1 MMNEEAKAQQIIEN
15 LYTAI
20 LVIDSE
26 LCITSMNT
34 AAENMLSISM
44 RKAAGL
50 KADEL
55 LPRSSRFINVVRRSL
70 NSCQTFTER
79 AVVLHL
85 PNSGSITVD
94 CMVTPLFD
102 HENRDQCREAIVE
115 MVDAD
120 SFTRFVRE
128 ESLSILHDAARESLR
143 GMAHEIKN
151 PLGGL
156 RGAAQL
162 LERELNGN
170 ELMEYT
176 TIIISEADRL
186 RNLIDRMLAPDR
198 NLNLSLVNIHEILEY
213 VHNLVEAQSRND
225 LGIERDYDPSLPDL
239 EADREQLIQ
248 ALLNILQ
255 NAIQSVDADGHIWI
269 NTRIKRKCTI
279 RQHLYK
285 LGVQIEIIDDG
296 PGVPEELGNSI
307 FYPMVTGRADGT
319 GLGLS
324 IAQSQIQAHGGT
336 IEHERCDN
344 RTIFRI
350 LLPIKQKDEQQQQ
363 S

>member
-1 MMNEEAKAQQIIEN
+1 MNEEAKAQQLIEN

-26 LCITSMNT
+26 MCITSMNT
-34 AAENMLSISM
+34 AAENMLSVSM
-44 RKAAGL
+44 RKATGL
-50 KADEL
+50 KADQL
-55 LPRSSRFINVVRRSL
+55 LAQSGHFIDIVRRSL
-70 NSCQTFTER
+70 DTRLPFTER
-79 AVVLHL
+79 AVELQL
-85 PNSGSITVD
+85 PNSGTITVD

-102 HENRDQCREAIVE
+102 KDNRERCDEAIVE
-115 MVDAD
+115 MVDAN

-162 LERELNGN
+162 LERQLNSN
-170 ELMEYT
+170 ELKEYT
-176 TIIISEADRL
+176 NIIISEADRL
-186 RNLIDRMLAPDR
+186 RKLIDKMLTPDR
-198 NLNLSLVNIHEILEY
+198 SLNLSEVNIHEIIEY
-213 VHNLVEAQSRND
+213 VHNLVEAETGNK
-225 LGIERDYDPSLPDL
+225 LMIERGYDPSLPDF

-248 ALLNILQ
+248 ALLNILL
-255 NAIQSVDADGHIWI
+255 NAVQSVGEDGHIWI

-296 PGVPEELGNSI
+296 PGIPEELGNGI
-307 FYPMVTGRADGT
+307 FYPMVTGRAGGT

-324 IAQSQIQAHGGT
+324 IAQSLLQAHGGT
-336 IEHERCDN
+336 IEHERCDD

-350 LLPIKQKDEQQQQ
+350 LLPIRSKDD
-363 S
+363 

>member
-1 MMNEEAKAQQIIEN
+1 MMNEEAKAQQLIEN

-20 LVIDSE
+20 LVIDRE
-26 LCITSMNT
+26 MCITSMNT
-34 AAENMLSISM
+34 AAENMLSVSM

-50 KADEL
+50 KADQL
-55 LPRSSRFINVVRRSL
+55 LGQSERFIDTVRRSL
-70 NSCQTFTER
+70 DTRQPFTER
-79 AVVLHL
+79 AVELRL
-85 PNSGSITVD
+85 PKTGILMVD

-102 HENRDQCREAIVE
+102 KDKGEQCHEAIVE
-115 MVDAD
+115 MVDAN
-120 SFTRFVRE
+120 SFTRYVRE
-128 ESLSILHDAARESLR
+128 ESLSVLHDAARESLR

-162 LERELNGN
+162 LERQLNGD
-170 ELMEYT
+170 ELKEYT
-176 TIIISEADRL
+176 NIIINEADRL
-186 RNLIDRMLAPDR
+186 RNLIDKMLTPDR
-198 NLNLSLVNIHEILEY
+198 GLKLSVLNIHEILEY
-213 VHNLVEAQSRND
+213 VHNLVETEIENKIT
-225 LGIERDYDPSLPDL
+225 IERDYDPSLPDF
-239 EADREQLIQ
+239 EADKEQLIQ
-248 ALLNILQ
+248 ALLNILH
-255 NAIQSVDADGHIWI
+255 NAVQSVGEGGHIWI

-296 PGVPEELGNSI
+296 PGIPEELGNRI

-324 IAQSQIQAHGGT
+324 IAQSLIQAHGGT
-336 IEHERCDN
+336 IEYERCDD

-350 LLPIKQKDEQQQQ
+350 LLPIRSRDD
-363 S
+363 

>member
-1 MMNEEAKAQQIIEN
+1 MMNEESKARQVIEN
-15 LYTAI
+15 LYTAV
-20 LVIDSE
+20 LLIDSE
-26 LCITSMNT
+26 MCITSMNT
-34 AAENMLSISM
+34 AAENMLSVSM
-44 RKAAGL
+44 RKATGL

-55 LPRSSRFINVVRRSL
+55 LSSSERFIDVVRRSL
-70 NSCQTFTER
+70 DSRQTFTER
-79 AVVLHL
+79 AVEIRL
-85 PNSGSITVD
+85 PNAGTITVD
-94 CMVTPLFD
+94 CMVTPLFAN
-102 HENRDQCREAIVE
+102 ENRDQCHEAIVE
-115 MVDAD
+115 MVDAN

-162 LERELNGN
+162 LERELNDN
-170 ELMEYT
+170 ELREYT
-176 TIIISEADRL
+176 NIIISEADRL

-198 NLNLSLVNIHEILEY
+198 SLNLSLVNIHEILEY
-213 VHNLVEAQSRND
+213 VHNLVEAQTRKD

-255 NAIQSVDADGHIWI
+255 NAIQSIAADGHVWI

-296 PGVPEELGNSI
+296 PGVPTELGNSI
-307 FYPMVTGRADGT
+307 FYPMVTGRAGGT

-324 IAQSQIQAHGGT
+324 IAQSLIQAHGGT

-350 LLPIKQKDEQQQQ
+350 LLPIRSRDD
-363 S
+363 

>member
-1 MMNEEAKAQQIIEN
+1 MMNLDSKALQLFEN

-20 LVIDSE
+20 VVIDSE

-34 AAENMLSISM
+34 AAENLLSISM
-44 RKAAGL
+44 RKAAGIRADVLFSRSERFIEIVNRSL
-50 KADEL
+50 KSWHPYTERGVEL
-55 LPRSSRFINVVRRSL
+55 L
-70 NSCQTFTER
+70 
-79 AVVLHL
+79 L
-85 PNSGSITVD
+85 PNAATITVD
-94 CMVTPLFD
+94 CMVTPLLD
-102 HENRDQCREAIVE
+102 KANREHCHEVIVE
-115 MVDAD
+115 MIDTN
-120 SFTRFVRE
+120 SFTKFVRE

-170 ELMEYT
+170 ELTEYT
-176 TIIISEADRL
+176 NIIISEADRL
-186 RNLIDRMLAPDR
+186 SKLIDRMVTPDGR
-198 NLNLSLVNIHEILEY
+198 MNLSKVNIHEVLEY
-213 VHNLVEAQSRND
+213 VQQLVVAESKINIK
-225 LGIERDYDPSLPDL
+225 IERDYDPSLPDL

-248 ALLNILQ
+248 ALLNILR
-255 NAIQSVDADGHIWI
+255 NAVQAIDQGGHIWI
-269 NTRIKRKCTI
+269 NTRIKRQCTI
-279 RQHLYK
+279 RQHIHK

-296 PGVPEELGNSI
+296 PGVPREIENSI
-307 FYPMVTGRADGT
+307 FYPLVTGRAEGT

-324 IAQSQIQAHGGT
+324 ISQSLIQAHGGI

-350 LLPIKQKDEQQQQ
+350 HLPIGTRDDQ
-363 S
+363 

>member
-1 MMNEEAKAQQIIEN
+1 MNEEAKAQQVIEN

-20 LVIDSE
+20 LVIDNE
-26 LCITSMNT
+26 MCITSMNT
-34 AAENMLSISM
+34 AAENMLSVSM
-44 RKAAGL
+44 RKATGL
-50 KADEL
+50 KANEL
-55 LPRSSRFINVVRRSL
+55 LSHSDLFIDVVRRSMDTR
-70 NSCQTFTER
+70 QPFTER
-79 AVVLHL
+79 SVELQL
-85 PNSGSITVD
+85 PNAGTITVD

-102 HENRDQCREAIVE
+102 KDDRDRCHEVIVE
-115 MVDAD
+115 MVDAN
-120 SFTRFVRE
+120 SFTRYVRE

-143 GMAHEIKN
+143 SMAHEIKN

-162 LERELNGN
+162 LERKLSNN
-170 ELMEYT
+170 DLKEYT
-176 TIIISEADRL
+176 NIIISEADRL

-198 NLNLSLVNIHEILEY
+198 SINLSLINIHEVLEY
-213 VHNLVEAQSRND
+213 INNLVEAESTKK

-239 EADREQLIQ
+239 EADREQIIQ

-255 NAIQSVDADGHIWI
+255 NAVQSTDADGHIWI

-324 IAQSQIQAHGGT
+324 IAQSLIQAHGGT

-344 RTIFRI
+344 RTIFRV
-350 LLPIKQKDEQQQQ
+350 LLPIKSRDGQQQ
-363 S
+363 